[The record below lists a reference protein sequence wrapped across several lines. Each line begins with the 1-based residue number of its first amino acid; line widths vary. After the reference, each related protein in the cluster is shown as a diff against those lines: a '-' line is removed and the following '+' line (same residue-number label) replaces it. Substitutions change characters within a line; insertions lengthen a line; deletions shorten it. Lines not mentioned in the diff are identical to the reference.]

1 MAKERSSN
9 FELLRIVGMV
19 MIVFHHFAVHS
30 GLYYDDLGIN
40 SLYIA
45 TLSVI
50 GKVGVYIFVL
60 ISGYFLI
67 DSSGIRLPKLIK
79 LWLQIFFYSVVCFS
93 IALATGRESLS
104 TLTKLSDALLPIST
118 DSWWFASAYFIMYLF
133 SPFINRALRTMTQR
147 QYLRTILV
155 AVFVWFV
162 VETVTTG
169 YIQGN
174 ALIRFF
180 VLYSIGGY
188 IKIYKK
194 DREYSRK
201 KLAAVAVLLT
211 AVSVS
216 LRLLFTYLAEEKIFS
231 DFTQEYRLS
240 FSNEQSLLTVCIAV
254 PIFLIFKSTKI
265 KTSKIINV
273 ISSASFGVYL
283 IHDNSY
289 VRPFLWKT
297 LVKGDSF
304 KESPY
309 LIPYSVAVC
318 VAIYIVCSLIE
329 LARIYLLEKNYMKL
343 IYKAEPKLNR
353 VLHKAVDS
361 VCQKIR

>member
-1 MAKERSSN
+1 
-9 FELLRIVGMV
+9 MV

-30 GLYYDDLGIN
+30 GLYYNDPGVN

-45 TLSVI
+45 ALSVI

-67 DSSGIRLPKLIK
+67 DASKIRLPKLIK
-79 LWLQIFFYSVVCFS
+79 LWLQIFFFSVVCFL
-93 IALATGRESLS
+93 IALATGRETVT
-104 TLTKLSDALLPIST
+104 TLTKVADALLPLST
-118 DSWWFASAYFIMYLF
+118 NQWWFASAYFVMYLF
-133 SPFINRALRTMTQR
+133 SPFINRALRAMSQR
-147 QYLRTILV
+147 QYLCTILV

-174 ALIRFF
+174 ALVRFF

-188 IKIYKK
+188 IKKYLNDKNF
-194 DREYSRK
+194 SRK

-211 AVSVS
+211 AVSVFV
-216 LRLLFTYLAEEKIFS
+216 RLLFSYLADKKIFS
-231 DFTQEYRLS
+231 SFTEEYKLS
-240 FSNEQSLLTVCIAV
+240 FTNEQSLLTVCIAI
-254 PIFLIFKSTKI
+254 PIFLIFKSTNI
-265 KTSKIINV
+265 KTSKPINI

-289 VRPFLWKT
+289 VRSFLWGE
-297 LVKGDSF
+297 LVKGSSF

-318 VAIYIVCSLIE
+318 VAVYIVCTLIE

-343 IYKAEPKLNR
+343 IYKAEPKINEAVGR
-353 VLHKAVDS
+353 VLNPIYK
-361 VCQKIR
+361 KLK